1 MLQRLLG
8 KTQDLVA
15 FHSIQSRTILINSKL
30 SLESDKLLLLLQRLL
45 GKTQDLV
52 AAISGGA
59 EVIRGLQENV
69 TLDGSPSYDPEAAHD
84 DQSGMNFT
92 WHYGKITRNYS
103 FVLETKRDF
112 FTEVNESALQY
123 NGRASGVQ
131 ISLDTGAMSLGD
143 ICIVRLVVTKDYRN
157 ASVYQV
163 IHLSKVFLML
173 LLLLFVIF
181 LATEIPIYFPIFLLS
196 LLLQLLLLFLLLLLP

>member
-1 MLQRLLG
+1 M
-8 KTQDLVA
+8 
-15 FHSIQSRTILINSKL
+15 
-30 SLESDKLLLLLQRLL
+30 
-45 GKTQDLV
+45 
-52 AAISGGA
+52 
-59 EVIRGLQENV
+59 IRGLQENI

-92 WHYGKITRNYS
+92 WHYGKITGNYS

-163 IHLSKVFLML
+163 IHLSKGDPPK
-173 LLLLFVIF
+173 ID
-181 LATEIPIYFPIFLLS
+181 
-196 LLLQLLLLFLLLLLP
+196 QR

>member
-1 MLQRLLG
+1 MSFAGYYSFAKAQWW
-8 KTQDLVA
+8 
-15 FHSIQSRTILINSKL
+15 QSRTILINSYL

-45 GKTQDLV
+45 VKTQDLV

-59 EVIRGLQENV
+59 EVIRGLEENI

-157 ASVYQV
+157 ASIYQV
-163 IHLSKVFLML
+163 INLSKGDPPK
-173 LLLLFVIF
+173 ID
-181 LATEIPIYFPIFLLS
+181 
-196 LLLQLLLLFLLLLLP
+196 QR

>member
-1 MLQRLLG
+1 M
-8 KTQDLVA
+8 
-15 FHSIQSRTILINSKL
+15 
-30 SLESDKLLLLLQRLL
+30 LLLQRLL

-59 EVIRGLQENV
+59 EVIRGLQENI

-92 WHYGKITRNYS
+92 WHYGKITGNYS

-123 NGRASGVQ
+123 NGRASGTF
-131 ISLDTGAMSLGD
+131 SLIRVSEKRYCG
-143 ICIVRLVVTKDYRN
+143 
-157 ASVYQV
+157 
-163 IHLSKVFLML
+163 
-173 LLLLFVIF
+173 
-181 LATEIPIYFPIFLLS
+181 
-196 LLLQLLLLFLLLLLP
+196 

>member
-1 MLQRLLG
+1 M
-8 KTQDLVA
+8 
-15 FHSIQSRTILINSKL
+15 
-30 SLESDKLLLLLQRLL
+30 LLLQRLL

-59 EVIRGLQENV
+59 EVIRGLQENI
-69 TLDGSPSYDPEAAHD
+69 TMDGSPSYDP

-92 WHYGKITRNYS
+92 WDYGKITGNYS

-157 ASVYQV
+157 ASVYQL
-163 IHLSKVFLML
+163 IHLPKGDPPK
-173 LLLLFVIF
+173 ID
-181 LATEIPIYFPIFLLS
+181 
-196 LLLQLLLLFLLLLLP
+196 QR

>member
-1 MLQRLLG
+1 M
-8 KTQDLVA
+8 
-15 FHSIQSRTILINSKL
+15 F
-30 SLESDKLLLLLQRLL
+30 LLQRLL

-59 EVIRGLQENV
+59 EVIRGLQENI

-92 WHYGKITRNYS
+92 WHYGKITGNYS

>member
-1 MLQRLLG
+1 MSFTG
-8 KTQDLVA
+8 YYSFAKA
-15 FHSIQSRTILINSKL
+15 HWWQSRTILINSKL

-59 EVIRGLQENV
+59 EVIRGLQENI

-92 WHYGKITRNYS
+92 WHYGKITGNYS

-143 ICIVRLVVTKDYRN
+143 ICIVRLVVTKDHRN

-163 IHLSKVFLML
+163 IHLSKGDPPK
-173 LLLLFVIF
+173 ID
-181 LATEIPIYFPIFLLS
+181 
-196 LLLQLLLLFLLLLLP
+196 QR

>member
-1 MLQRLLG
+1 MSFTG
-8 KTQDLVA
+8 YYSFA
-15 FHSIQSRTILINSKL
+15 EAHWWQSRTILINSKL

-59 EVIRGLQENV
+59 EVIRGLQENI
-69 TLDGSPSYDPEAAHD
+69 TLNGSPSYDPEAVHD

-92 WHYGKITRNYS
+92 WHYGKITGNYS

-143 ICIVRLVVTKDYRN
+143 ICMVRLVVTKDYRN

-163 IHLSKVFLML
+163 IHLSKGDPPK
-173 LLLLFVIF
+173 ID
-181 LATEIPIYFPIFLLS
+181 
-196 LLLQLLLLFLLLLLP
+196 QR